1 MDFLTDN
8 PDLSTPEGA
17 RKAIHDVHKAAKELR
32 DDNGKLRADIV
43 SMSTDLKAAQQ
54 TLTETRAS
62 LEAAPR
68 GDSEM
73 GRYIDQKGLRLTGRE
88 VKGVYLPGILDDSKD
103 RSDWQGEFKSAC
115 EDYNLV
121 STALGGKH
129 AAKSIARIQHI
140 IRQAPSDIRKAF
152 DSQAGSGGEFI
163 PAPVLPLLEHDVVV
177 RADVMG
183 LFQEIPVSS
192 NSQTLPVVG
201 ARSRPYLKGTVT
213 SDTPAQFTAS
223 SMSTAERT
231 ISPKGLAI
239 RVVVDDDAAE
249 DSIIDALPLIREDM
263 VSSLAYGID
272 DAIINGDTAG
282 SPADTYASWDTRGL
296 WGSDDGGS
304 IDHRKAWVGL
314 RARAND
320 VSATADRSTYSF
332 ANTLGDFAPLAAP
345 RGLGGTVGELIY
357 LISPEGYLAN
367 VAGIDQVSTVDRYG
381 PKASVLMGEIA
392 RLGGARIVLTDFMT
406 ADLNASGN
414 YDGTTTTKT
423 GALCLNRARHKMF
436 TRRGRTVELQRDST
450 RGITHIIVTW
460 RGQFKPIASATTKD
474 VVFQFN
480 LATS

>member
-1 MDFLTDN
+1 MDFLTND

-32 DDNGKLRADIV
+32 DENGKLRANV
-43 SMSTDLKAAQQ
+43 TTMAADLKAAQQ
-54 TLTETRAS
+54 TLTETRAAM
-62 LEAAPR
+62 EAAPR
-68 GDSEM
+68 GDSEL

-88 VKGVYLPGILDDSKD
+88 AKGVYLPGLLDDSTD
-103 RSDWQGEFKSAC
+103 RSEWQTEFKAAV

-121 STALGGKH
+121 STALGGKP
-129 AAKSIARIQHI
+129 ASKSLARIHHVI
-140 IRQAPSDIRKAF
+140 SQAPSDIRKAF

-192 NSQTLPVVG
+192 NSQTLPVIG
-201 ARSRPYLKGTVT
+201 ARTRPYLKGTVT

-223 SMSTAERT
+223 SMTTAERT
-231 ISPKGLAI
+231 IAPKGLAI

-263 VSSLAYGID
+263 VTSLAYGID
-272 DAIINGDTAG
+272 DCIINGDTAA

-304 IDHRKAWVGL
+304 IDHRKAWIGL

-320 VSATADRSTYSF
+320 VSATSDRSTYSF
-332 ANTLGDFAPLAAP
+332 ANTLSDFATLAAP
-345 RGLGGTVGELIY
+345 RGLGGTAGELVY
-357 LISPEGYLAN
+357 AISPEGYLAN
-367 VAGIDQVSTVDRYG
+367 VAGLDQVSTVEKYG
-381 PKASVLMGEIA
+381 PNASVLMGEIA
-392 RLGGARIVLTDFMT
+392 RLGGARVVLTDFVT

-423 GALCLNRARHKMF
+423 GALCFNRNRHKMF
-436 TRRGRTVELQRDST
+436 TRRGRRVELQRDAT

-460 RGQFKPIASATTKD
+460 RGQFKPIAGSSTKD
-474 VVFQFN
+474 AVWQYN
-480 LATS
+480 MSAS